1 MKRLNLLTQF
11 MMGILAT
18 KLLGYETILTQLLAK
33 STIRIHTK
41 IKPSLSLDS
50 EEKMASQNRHD
61 CCSSEAVTFKF
72 DIALLKICFWFC
84 KKREYFASVLLSA
97 AVHVI
102 KIYSL

>member
-1 MKRLNLLTQF
+1 MKRLHLLTQF

-18 KLLGYETILTQLLAK
+18 KLLGYETILTHLLAK

-61 CCSSEAVTFKF
+61 CCSSEAVTFTSRI
-72 DIALLKICFWFC
+72 DT
-84 KKREYFASVLLSA
+84 
-97 AVHVI
+97 I
-102 KIYSL
+102 KVRYSSS